1 MNQCIKLCVMANVVY
16 LARGISFRDVSEQC
30 GLSSIEALGQVVG
43 FGDFNKD
50 RETDILLT
58 NGMLM

>member
-1 MNQCIKLCVMANVVY
+1 MANVVY
-16 LARGISFRDVSEQC
+16 LVRGISFRDVSERC

-50 RETDILLT
+50 RVTDILLT